1 MKEYMEE
8 TQVFYCNGKAHSI
21 KELEKGMRVLGST
34 MPYSGKHEGY
44 FGIWE
49 GIVISEDHNDVY
61 DVIIKCD
68 DGVVRNAVDKFMRG
82 SVIIEKI

>member
-1 MKEYMEE
+1 MDCLKDNSLYNFKNLS
-8 TQVFYCNGKAHSI
+8 VSDD